1 MADIEL
7 GRDVQSFSKTDSYAP
22 ISRVT
27 ITDDAGN
34 DFTAGNDTGRALELG
49 CPWATQ
55 TMANDLLTKFRGK
68 VYRPFTAS
76 GAMLDP
82 AAELGDTVSCNGVE
96 SILGEI
102 DTTYDAL
109 CASDIS
115 APGDQDV
122 NHEYEYS
129 DATTRELKRKLTLG
143 ANYYG
148 TTITRQNGLEIVK
161 TNGETTKSR
170 VKLNSDVLVFYDDD
184 GNEALYFDT
193 NEGTYKFAGVLN
205 VNNDNFTVDKDGTVS
220 IKQGSIRIGGTA
232 AAPVFK
238 VDKDGSL
245 TATSVNLKGILRS
258 AELYFGPNNIEG
270 AIRYDKGND
279 GKEDTDCLE
288 MSSNFGL
295 ILSAAKGMRLVPA
308 DGLWIQLPP
317 ESVFFGQP
325 NDWTSLSTIA
335 TGSGAMKTADYDSDG
350 TVKSAGGIKAYV
362 AAQITGAMEA
372 SY

>member
-7 GRDVQSFSKTDSYAP
+7 GRNVQSFSKTDAYSP

-27 ITDDAGN
+27 LTDDAGN

-55 TMANDLLTKFRGK
+55 TMANDLLAKFQGK

-76 GAMLDP
+76 GALLDP

-102 DTTYDAL
+102 DTVYDAL
-109 CASDIS
+109 CASDIA

-129 DATTRELKRKLTLG
+129 DATARALKRKLTLG

-170 VKLNSDVLVFYDDD
+170 VKLNSDVLAFYDDD
-184 GNEALYFDT
+184 GAEALYFDPK
-193 NEGTYKFAGVLN
+193 EGTYKFAGVLN
-205 VNNDNFTVDKDGTVS
+205 VNDLFQVDKDGTVS
-220 IKQGSIRIGGTA
+220 INQGSIRIGGTKEV
-232 AAPVFK
+232 PMFL
-238 VDKDGSL
+238 VDSKGNL
-245 TATSVNLKGILRS
+245 TAENADLRGKLRS
-258 AELYFGPNNIEG
+258 AQLFFGPNNIEG
-270 AIRYDKGND
+270 AIRYAKGND

-295 ILSAAKGMRLVPA
+295 ILSAVGGMRIAPQA
-308 DGLWIQLPP
+308 GLWIQLPP
-317 ESVFFGQP
+317 ESVHFGSP
-325 NDWTSLSTIA
+325 GAWTDLSVIA
-335 TGSGAMKTADYDSDG
+335 SGSGAMKTADYDSDG
-350 TVKSAGGIKAYV
+350 TVKTAGGIKAYV

>member
-1 MADIEL
+1 MADITL
-7 GRDVQSFSKTDSYAP
+7 GRDVQSFSKTDAYAP

-34 DFTAGNDTGRALELG
+34 DFTAGNDTGRVLELG

-109 CASDIS
+109 CASDIA

-170 VKLNSDVLVFYDDD
+170 VKLNSDVLAFYDDD

-205 VNNDNFTVDKDGTVS
+205 VSDRFLVDKDG
-220 IKQGSIRIGGTA
+220 K
-232 AAPVFK
+232 
-238 VDKDGSL
+238 L
-245 TATSVNLKGILRS
+245 TATGADLAGILRS
-258 AELYFGPNNIEG
+258 AELYFGPSGADG
-270 AIRYDKGND
+270 AIKYTEGDD
-279 GKEDTDCLE
+279 GKGQTECLE
-288 MSSNFGL
+288 MSSNYGM
-295 ILSAAKGMRLVPA
+295 ILSAARAMRIAPA
-308 DGLWIQLPP
+308 DSLWIQLPP
-317 ESVFFGQP
+317 DKVYFG
-325 NDWTSLSTIA
+325 NTNAWKTLSDIA
-335 TGSGAMKTADYDSDG
+335 SGSGAMLAADYDSDG
-350 TVKSAGGIKAYV
+350 TVKTAGGIKAYV
-362 AAQITGAMEA
+362 AAQITGAIEA

>member
-7 GRDVQSFSKTDSYAP
+7 GRDVQSFSKTDAYAP

-27 ITDDAGN
+27 LTDDAGN
-34 DFTAGNDTGRALELG
+34 DFTAGNDTGRALEMG

-76 GAMLDP
+76 GALLDP

-96 SILGEI
+96 SILGEM

-129 DATTRELKRKLTLG
+129 DAATRELKRKLTLG

-148 TTITRQNGLEIVK
+148 TTITRQNGLEIVN

-170 VKLNSDVLVFYDDD
+170 VKLNSDVLAFYDDD
-184 GNEALYFDT
+184 GAEALYFDPK
-193 NEGTYKFAGVLN
+193 EGTYKFAGVLN
-205 VNNDNFTVDKDGTVS
+205 VNDLFQVDKDGTVS
-220 IKQGSIRIGGTA
+220 IKQGSIQIGGTA

-238 VDKDGSL
+238 VDKNGSL
-245 TATSVNLKGILRS
+245 TATSVDLAGTLRS
-258 AELYFGPNNIEG
+258 AQLFFGPNNIEG
-270 AIRYDKGND
+270 GLKYAKGND

-295 ILSAAKGMRLVPA
+295 ILSAAKGMRIAPA
-308 DGLWIQLPP
+308 AGLWIQLPP
-317 ESVFFGQP
+317 ADVWFGSPGAWQ
-325 NDWTSLSTIA
+325 SLSQIA

-350 TVKSAGGIKAYV
+350 TVKTAGGIKAYV
-362 AAQITGAMEA
+362 TAQITGAMEA

>member
-7 GRDVQSFSKTDSYAP
+7 GRDVQSFSKTDAYAP

-27 ITDDAGN
+27 LTDDAGN

-170 VKLNSDVLVFYDDD
+170 VKLNSDVLAFYDDD
-184 GNEALYFDT
+184 GSEALYFDT
-193 NEGTYKFAGVLN
+193 EEGTYKFAGVLN
-205 VNNDNFTVDKDGTVS
+205 VNDRFLVDKDG
-220 IKQGSIRIGGTA
+220 K
-232 AAPVFK
+232 
-238 VDKDGSL
+238 L
-245 TATSVNLKGILRS
+245 TATGADLAGILRS
-258 AELYFGPNNIEG
+258 AQLFFGPNNIEG
-270 AIRYDKGND
+270 AIRYVKGND

-295 ILSAAKGMRLVPA
+295 ILSAVGGMRIAPA
-308 DGLWIQLPP
+308 AGLWIQLPP
-317 ESVFFGQP
+317 ESVYFGSP
-325 NDWTSLSTIA
+325 GAWTALSVIA
-335 TGSGAMKTADYDSDG
+335 SGSGAMKTADYDSDG

-362 AAQITGAMEA
+362 AAQITGAIEA

>member
-1 MADIEL
+1 MADIDL
-7 GRDVQSFSKTDSYAP
+7 GRNVQSFSKTDAYAA

-27 ITDDAGN
+27 LTDDAGN
-34 DFTAGNDTGRALELG
+34 DFTAGNDTGRALEMG

-55 TMANDLLTKFRGK
+55 QMANDLLAKFQGK

-76 GAMLDP
+76 GALLDP

-102 DTTYDAL
+102 DTIYDAL
-109 CASDIS
+109 CASDIA

-129 DATTRELKRKLTLG
+129 DATTRALKRKLTLG

-148 TTITRQNGLEIVK
+148 TTITRQNGLEIVN

-170 VKLNSDVLVFYDDD
+170 VKLNSDVLAFYDDD
-184 GNEALYFDT
+184 GGEALYFDT
-193 NEGTYKFAGVLN
+193 AEGTYKFAGVLN
-205 VNNDNFTVDKDGTVS
+205 VNDRFLVDKDG
-220 IKQGSIRIGGTA
+220 K
-232 AAPVFK
+232 
-238 VDKDGSL
+238 L
-245 TATSVNLKGILRS
+245 TATGADLAGILRS
-258 AELYFGPNNIEG
+258 AQLFFGPNNIEG
-270 AIRYDKGND
+270 AIRYVKGND
-279 GKEDTDCLE
+279 GKEDTNCLE

-295 ILSAAKGMRLVPA
+295 ILSAVGGMRIAPKA
-308 DGLWIQLPP
+308 GLWIQLPP
-317 ESVFFGQP
+317 ENVWFGDT
-325 NDWTSLSTIA
+325 NAWKKLSDIA
-335 TGSGAMKTADYDSDG
+335 SGSGAMKTADYDSDG
-350 TVKSAGGIKAYV
+350 TVKTAGGIKAYV

>member
-7 GRDVQSFSKTDSYAP
+7 GRDVQSFSKTDAYAP

-55 TMANDLLTKFRGK
+55 TMANDLLTKFQGN

-96 SILGEI
+96 SILGEM
-102 DTTYDAL
+102 DTIYDAL

-170 VKLNSDVLVFYDDD
+170 VKLNSDVLAFYDDD

-205 VNNDNFTVDKDGTVS
+205 VSDNFTVDKDGTVS

-238 VDKDGSL
+238 VDENGNL
-245 TATSVNLKGILRS
+245 TATSADLAGVLRS
-258 AELYFGPNNIEG
+258 AQLFFGPNNIEG
-270 AIRYDKGND
+270 SISYVNGND

-295 ILSAAKGMRLVPA
+295 ILSAARGMRIAPQA
-308 DGLWIQLPP
+308 GLWIQLPP
-317 ESVFFGQP
+317 DKVYFG
-325 NDWTSLSTIA
+325 NTNAWKTLSEIA
-335 TGSGAMKTADYDSDG
+335 SGSGAMLAADYDSDG
-350 TVKSAGGIKAYV
+350 AVKTAGGIKAYV
-362 AAQITGAMEA
+362 TAQITGAIEA

>member
-1 MADIEL
+1 MADITL
-7 GRDVQSFSKTDSYAP
+7 GRDVQSFSKTDAYAP

-34 DFTAGNDTGRALELG
+34 DFTAGNDTGRVLELG

-109 CASDIS
+109 CASDIA

-170 VKLNSDVLVFYDDD
+170 VKLNSDVLAFYDDD

-205 VNNDNFTVDKDGTVS
+205 VSDRFLVDKDG
-220 IKQGSIRIGGTA
+220 K
-232 AAPVFK
+232 
-238 VDKDGSL
+238 L
-245 TATSVNLKGILRS
+245 TATGADLAGILRS
-258 AELYFGPNNIEG
+258 AELYFGPSGADG
-270 AIRYDKGND
+270 AIKYTEGDD
-279 GKEDTDCLE
+279 GKGQTECLE
-288 MSSNFGL
+288 MSSNYGM
-295 ILSAAKGMRLVPA
+295 ILSAARAMRIAPA
-308 DGLWIQLPP
+308 DSLWIQLPP
-317 ESVFFGQP
+317 DKVYFG
-325 NDWTSLSTIA
+325 NTNAWKTLSDIA
-335 TGSGAMKTADYDSDG
+335 SGSGAMLAADYDSDG
-350 TVKSAGGIKAYV
+350 TVKTAGGIKAYV
-362 AAQITGAMEA
+362 TAQITGAMEA

>member
-7 GRDVQSFSKTDSYAP
+7 WRDVQSFSKTDAYTP

-34 DFTAGNDTGRALELG
+34 DFTAGNDTGRSLELG

-76 GAMLDP
+76 GALLDP

-96 SILGEI
+96 SILGEM

-129 DATTRELKRKLTLG
+129 DAATRELKRKLTLG

-170 VKLNSDVLVFYDDD
+170 VKLNSDVLAFYDDD
-184 GNEALYFDT
+184 GKAALYFDT

-205 VNNDNFTVDKDGTVS
+205 VNNLFQVDKDGTVS
-220 IKQGSIRIGGTA
+220 IKSGSIRIGGTKK
-232 AAPVFK
+232 APMFL
-238 VDKDGSL
+238 VDSEGNL
-245 TATSVNLKGILRS
+245 TAENADLRGKLRS
-258 AELYFGPNNIEG
+258 AKLYFGPTATEG
-270 AIRYDKGND
+270 TILFTAGDD
-279 GKEDTDCLE
+279 GKGQTDCIE
-288 MSSNFGL
+288 ITSGYGM
-295 ILSAAKGMRLVPA
+295 ILSAARAIRIAPA
-308 DGLWIQLPP
+308 DSLWIQLPP
-317 ESVFFGQP
+317 EKVWFG
-325 NDWTSLSTIA
+325 NTGAWKNLSSLSG
-335 TGSGAMKTADYDSDG
+335 GSGAMLAADYDSDG

-362 AAQITGAMEA
+362 TAQITGAIEA

>member
-27 ITDDAGN
+27 LTDDAGN

-55 TMANDLLTKFRGK
+55 TMANDLLAKFQGK

-76 GAMLDP
+76 GALLDP

-109 CASDIS
+109 CASDIA

-129 DATTRELKRKLTLG
+129 DATTRALKRKLTLG

-148 TTITRQNGLEIVK
+148 TTITRQNGLEIVQ

-170 VKLNSDVLVFYDDD
+170 VKLNSDVLAFYDVD
-184 GNEALYFDT
+184 GAEALYFDPS
-193 NEGTYKFAGVLN
+193 EGTYKFAGVLN
-205 VNNDNFTVDKDGTVS
+205 VDEDGN
-220 IKQGSIRIGGTA
+220 
-232 AAPVFK
+232 
-238 VDKDGSL
+238 L
-245 TATSVNLKGILRS
+245 TATSVDLKGILRS
-258 AELYFGPNNIEG
+258 AALYFGPNNVEG
-270 AIRYDKGND
+270 SITYTKGND

-288 MSSNFGL
+288 MASGFGL
-295 ILSAAKGMRLVPA
+295 ILSAARGMRIAPQA
-308 DGLWIQLPP
+308 GLWIQLPP
-317 ESVFFGQP
+317 ESVYFGSP
-325 NDWTSLSTIA
+325 GAWTALSVIA
-335 TGSGAMKTADYDSDG
+335 SGSGAMKTADYDSDG

>member
-7 GRDVQSFSKTDSYAP
+7 GRDVQSFSKTDAYAP

-109 CASDIS
+109 CASDIA

-170 VKLNSDVLVFYDDD
+170 VKLNSDVLAFYDDD

-205 VNNDNFTVDKDGTVS
+205 VSDRFLVDKDG
-220 IKQGSIRIGGTA
+220 K
-232 AAPVFK
+232 
-238 VDKDGSL
+238 L
-245 TATSVNLKGILRS
+245 TATGADLAGILRS
-258 AELYFGPNNIEG
+258 AELYFGPSGADG
-270 AIRYDKGND
+270 AIKYTEGDD
-279 GKEDTDCLE
+279 GKEQTECLE
-288 MSSNFGL
+288 MSSNYGM
-295 ILSAAKGMRLVPA
+295 ILSAARAMRIAPA
-308 DGLWIQLPP
+308 DSLWIQLPP
-317 ESVFFGQP
+317 EKVWFSDT
-325 NDWTSLSTIA
+325 NAWENLSDIA
-335 TGSGAMKTADYDSDG
+335 SGSGAMKTADYDSDG

>member
-1 MADIEL
+1 MADITL
-7 GRDVQSFSKTDSYAP
+7 GRDVQSFSKTDAYAP

-34 DFTAGNDTGRALELG
+34 DFTAGNDTGRVLELG

-170 VKLNSDVLVFYDDD
+170 VKLNSDVLAFYDDD
-184 GNEALYFDT
+184 GSEALYFDT
-193 NEGTYKFAGVLN
+193 AEGTYKFAGVLN
-205 VNNDNFTVDKDGTVS
+205 VNDRFQVDKDGN
-220 IKQGSIRIGGTA
+220 
-232 AAPVFK
+232 
-238 VDKDGSL
+238 L
-245 TATSVNLKGILRS
+245 TATSVDLKGILRS
-258 AELYFGPNNIEG
+258 AELYFGPSGADG
-270 AIRYDKGND
+270 AIKYTEGDD
-279 GKEDTDCLE
+279 GKGQTECLE
-288 MSSNFGL
+288 MSSNYGM
-295 ILSAAKGMRLVPA
+295 ILSAARAMRIAPA
-308 DGLWIQLPP
+308 DSLWIQLPP
-317 ESVFFGQP
+317 EKVWFGDT
-325 NDWTSLSTIA
+325 NAWEKLSDIA
-335 TGSGAMKTADYDSDG
+335 SGSGAMKTADYDSDG

>member
-27 ITDDAGN
+27 LTDDAGN
-34 DFTAGNDTGRALELG
+34 DFTAGNDTGRALDLG

-76 GAMLDP
+76 GAILDP

-161 TNGETTKSR
+161 TNGETAKSR
-170 VKLNSDVLVFYDDD
+170 VKLNSDVLAFYDDD
-184 GNEALYFDT
+184 GSEALYFDT
-193 NEGTYKFAGVLN
+193 EEGTYKFAGVLN
-205 VNNDNFTVDKDGTVS
+205 VNDRFQVDKDGN
-220 IKQGSIRIGGTA
+220 
-232 AAPVFK
+232 
-238 VDKDGSL
+238 L
-245 TATSVNLKGILRS
+245 TATSVDLKGILRS
-258 AELYFGPNNIEG
+258 AELYFGPSGADG
-270 AIRYDKGND
+270 AIKYTEGDD
-279 GKEDTDCLE
+279 GKGQTECLE
-288 MSSNFGL
+288 MSSNYGM
-295 ILSAAKGMRLVPA
+295 ILSAARAMRIAPA
-308 DGLWIQLPP
+308 DSLWVQLPP
-317 ESVFFGQP
+317 DKVWFGSTGAWQ
-325 NDWTSLSTIA
+325 SLSQIA
-335 TGSGAMKTADYDSDG
+335 AGSGAMMAADYDSDG

-362 AAQITGAMEA
+362 AAQITGAIEA

>member
-7 GRDVQSFSKTDSYAP
+7 GRDVQSFSKTDAYAP

-102 DTTYDAL
+102 DTIYDAL

-170 VKLNSDVLVFYDDD
+170 VKLNSDVLAFYDDD

-205 VNNDNFTVDKDGTVS
+205 VNDLFQVDKDGTVS
-220 IKQGSIRIGGTA
+220 IKQGSIRIGGTD
-232 AAPVFK
+232 AAPVFQ
-238 VDKDGSL
+238 VDKDGNL
-245 TATSVNLKGILRS
+245 TATSVDLKGILRS
-258 AELYFGPNNIEG
+258 AELYFGPSGADG
-270 AIRYDKGND
+270 AIKYTEGDD
-279 GKEDTDCLE
+279 GKGQTECLE
-288 MSSNFGL
+288 MSSNYGM
-295 ILSAAKGMRLVPA
+295 ILSAARAMRIAPA
-308 DGLWIQLPP
+308 DSLWIQLPP
-317 ESVFFGQP
+317 EKVWFGDT
-325 NDWTSLSTIA
+325 NAWKKLSDIA
-335 TGSGAMKTADYDSDG
+335 SGSGAMKTADYDSDG
-350 TVKSAGGIKAYV
+350 TVKTAGGIKAYV
-362 AAQITGAMEA
+362 AAQITGAIEA

>member
-7 GRDVQSFSKTDSYAP
+7 GRNVQSFSKTDAYAA

-27 ITDDAGN
+27 LTDDAGN
-34 DFTAGNDTGRALELG
+34 DFTSGNDTGRALEMG

-55 TMANDLLTKFRGK
+55 QMANDLLAKFQGK

-76 GAMLDP
+76 GALLDP

-102 DTTYDAL
+102 DTVYDAL
-109 CASDIS
+109 CASDIA

-129 DATTRELKRKLTLG
+129 DATTRALKRKLTLG

-170 VKLNSDVLVFYDDD
+170 VKLNSDVLAFYDDD

-205 VNNDNFTVDKDGTVS
+205 VNDNFTVDKNG
-220 IKQGSIRIGGTA
+220 K
-232 AAPVFK
+232 
-238 VDKDGSL
+238 L
-245 TATSVNLKGILRS
+245 TATGVDLAGALRS
-258 AELYFGPNNIEG
+258 AELHFGPNNVEG
-270 AIRYDKGND
+270 AITYAKGND

-288 MSSNFGL
+288 MSSGFGL
-295 ILSAAKGMRLVPA
+295 ILSAARGMRIAPQA
-308 DGLWIQLPP
+308 GLWIQLPP
-317 ESVFFGQP
+317 ESVHFGRP
-325 NDWTSLSTIA
+325 GAWTALSVIA
-335 TGSGAMKTADYDSDG
+335 SGSGAMKTADYDSDG

>member
-7 GRDVQSFSKTDSYAP
+7 GRDVQSFSKTDAYAP

-27 ITDDAGN
+27 LTDDAGN

-109 CASDIS
+109 CASDIA

-170 VKLNSDVLVFYDDD
+170 VKLNSDVLAFYDDD

-205 VNNDNFTVDKDGTVS
+205 VSDRFLVDKDG
-220 IKQGSIRIGGTA
+220 K
-232 AAPVFK
+232 
-238 VDKDGSL
+238 L
-245 TATSVNLKGILRS
+245 TATGADLAGILRS
-258 AELYFGPNNIEG
+258 AELYFGPSGADG
-270 AIRYDKGND
+270 AIKYTEGDD
-279 GKEDTDCLE
+279 GKGQTECLE
-288 MSSNFGL
+288 MSSNYGM
-295 ILSAAKGMRLVPA
+295 ILSAARAMRIAPA
-308 DGLWIQLPP
+308 DSLWIQLPP
-317 ESVFFGQP
+317 DKVYFG
-325 NDWTSLSTIA
+325 NTNAWKTLSDIA
-335 TGSGAMKTADYDSDG
+335 SGSGAMLAADYDSDG
-350 TVKSAGGIKAYV
+350 TVKTAGGIKAYV
-362 AAQITGAMEA
+362 TAQITGAMEA

>member
-1 MADIEL
+1 MADITL
-7 GRDVQSFSKTDSYAP
+7 GRDVQSFSKTDAYAP

-170 VKLNSDVLVFYDDD
+170 VKLNSDVLAFYDDD

-193 NEGTYKFAGVLN
+193 AEGTYKFAGVLN
-205 VNNDNFTVDKDGTVS
+205 VSDLFQVDKDGTVS
-220 IKQGSIRIGGTA
+220 IKQGSIQIGGTA

-238 VDKDGSL
+238 VDANGKL
-245 TATSVNLKGILRS
+245 TATSADLAGVLRS
-258 AELYFGPNNIEG
+258 AQLFFGPNNIEG
-270 AIRYDKGND
+270 SIGYAKGND

-295 ILSAAKGMRLVPA
+295 ILSAAKGMRIAPA
-308 DGLWIQLPP
+308 AGLWIQLPP
-317 ESVFFGQP
+317 ESVYFGSP
-325 NDWTSLSTIA
+325 GAWTALSVIA
-335 TGSGAMKTADYDSDG
+335 SGSGAMKTADYDSDG

>member
-7 GRDVQSFSKTDSYAP
+7 GRDVQSFSKTDAYAP

-27 ITDDAGN
+27 LTDDAGN

-184 GNEALYFDT
+184 GKAALYFDT

-205 VNNDNFTVDKDGTVS
+205 VNDNFTVDKDGTVS

-238 VDKDGSL
+238 VDENGNL
-245 TATSVNLKGILRS
+245 TATSVDLKGILRS
-258 AELYFGPNNIEG
+258 AQLFFGPNAVDG
-270 AIRYDKGND
+270 AIRYTEGND
-279 GKEDTDCLE
+279 GKEDTACLE
-288 MSSNFGL
+288 MSSNYGL
-295 ILSAAKGMRLVPA
+295 ILSAAKGMRIAPQA
-308 DGLWIQLPP
+308 GLWIQLPP
-317 ESVFFGQP
+317 EKVWFGDT
-325 NDWTSLSTIA
+325 NAWKNLSDIA
-335 TGSGAMKTADYDSDG
+335 SGSGAMKTADYDSDG
-350 TVKSAGGIKAYV
+350 TVKSADGIKAYV

>member
-1 MADIEL
+1 MADITL
-7 GRDVQSFSKTDSYAP
+7 GRDVQSFSKTDAYAP

-34 DFTAGNDTGRALELG
+34 DFTAGNDTGRVLELG

-109 CASDIS
+109 CASDIA

-170 VKLNSDVLVFYDDD
+170 VKLNSDVLAFYDDD

-205 VNNDNFTVDKDGTVS
+205 VNDNFIVDKTGKVT
-220 IKQGSIRIGGTA
+220 IKSGSISIGGG
-232 AAPVFK
+232 FS
-238 VDKDGSL
+238 VDEKGNL
-245 TATSVNLKGILRS
+245 TATGADLAGVLRS
-258 AELYFGPNNIEG
+258 AQLFFGPNNIEG
-270 AIRYDKGND
+270 SIGYAKGND

-295 ILSAAKGMRLVPA
+295 ILSAAKGMRIAPA
-308 DGLWIQLPP
+308 AGLWIQLPP
-317 ESVFFGQP
+317 ESVYFGSP
-325 NDWTSLSTIA
+325 GAWTALSVIA
-335 TGSGAMKTADYDSDG
+335 SGSGAMKTADYDSDG
-350 TVKSAGGIKAYV
+350 TVKTAGGIKAYV

>member
-1 MADIEL
+1 MADITL
-7 GRDVQSFSKTDSYAP
+7 GRDVQSFSKTDAYAP

-34 DFTAGNDTGRALELG
+34 DFTAGNDTGRVLELG

-109 CASDIS
+109 CASDIA

-170 VKLNSDVLVFYDDD
+170 VKLNSDVLAFYDDD
-184 GNEALYFDT
+184 GNEALYFDI

-205 VNNDNFTVDKDGTVS
+205 VSDRFLVDKDG
-220 IKQGSIRIGGTA
+220 K
-232 AAPVFK
+232 
-238 VDKDGSL
+238 L
-245 TATSVNLKGILRS
+245 TATGADLAGILRS
-258 AELYFGPNNIEG
+258 AELYFGPSGADG
-270 AIRYDKGND
+270 AIKYTEGDD
-279 GKEDTDCLE
+279 GKGQTECLE
-288 MSSNFGL
+288 MSSNYGM
-295 ILSAAKGMRLVPA
+295 ILSAARAMRIAPA
-308 DGLWIQLPP
+308 DSLWIQLPP
-317 ESVFFGQP
+317 DKVYFG
-325 NDWTSLSTIA
+325 NTNAWKTLSDIA
-335 TGSGAMKTADYDSDG
+335 SGSGAMLAADYDSDG
-350 TVKSAGGIKAYV
+350 TVKTAGGIKAYV
-362 AAQITGAMEA
+362 TAQITGAMEA

>member
-27 ITDDAGN
+27 LTDDAGN
-34 DFTAGNDTGRALELG
+34 DFTAGNDTGRALDLG

-96 SILGEI
+96 SILGEM
-102 DTTYDAL
+102 DTIYDAL

-170 VKLNSDVLVFYDDD
+170 VKLNSDVLAFYDDD

-193 NEGTYKFAGVLN
+193 AEGTYKFAGVLN
-205 VNNDNFTVDKDGTVS
+205 VSDRFLVDKDG
-220 IKQGSIRIGGTA
+220 K
-232 AAPVFK
+232 
-238 VDKDGSL
+238 L
-245 TATSVNLKGILRS
+245 TATGADLAGVLRS
-258 AELYFGPNNIEG
+258 AQLFFGPNNIEG
-270 AIRYDKGND
+270 SIRYVKGND

-295 ILSAAKGMRLVPA
+295 ILSAARGMRIAPKA
-308 DGLWIQLPP
+308 GLWIQLPP
-317 ESVFFGQP
+317 ENVWFGDT
-325 NDWTSLSTIA
+325 NAWKKLSDIA
-335 TGSGAMKTADYDSDG
+335 SGSGAMKTADYDSDG

-362 AAQITGAMEA
+362 TAQITGAMEA

>member
-1 MADIEL
+1 MADIDL
-7 GRDVQSFSKTDSYAP
+7 GRNVQSFSKTDAYAA

-27 ITDDAGN
+27 LTDDAGN
-34 DFTAGNDTGRALELG
+34 DFTAGNDTGRALEMG

-55 TMANDLLTKFRGK
+55 QMANDLLAKFRGK

-102 DTTYDAL
+102 DTFYDAL
-109 CASDIS
+109 CASDIA

-148 TTITRQNGLEIVK
+148 TTITRQNGLEIVN

-170 VKLNSDVLVFYDDD
+170 VKLNSDVLAFYDND
-184 GNEALYFDT
+184 GAEALYFDPK
-193 NEGTYKFAGVLN
+193 EGTYKFAGVLN
-205 VNNDNFTVDKDGTVS
+205 VNDLFQVDKYGTVS
-220 IKQGSIRIGGTA
+220 IKRGSIRIGGTA
-232 AAPVFK
+232 AAPVFQ
-238 VDKDGSL
+238 VDANGNL
-245 TATSVNLKGILRS
+245 TATSVDLKGILRS
-258 AELYFGPNNIEG
+258 AELYFGPSGADG
-270 AIRYDKGND
+270 AIKYTEGDD
-279 GKEDTDCLE
+279 GKGQTECLE

-295 ILSAAKGMRLVPA
+295 ILSAARGMRIAPQA
-308 DGLWIQLPP
+308 GLWIQLPP
-317 ESVFFGQP
+317 ENVWFG
-325 NDWTSLSTIA
+325 NTGAWKNLSSLSG
-335 TGSGAMKTADYDSDG
+335 GSGGMLAADYDSDG